1 MDIGGLETVVA
12 NSAYVSARGSVDGAA
27 AAAMRDKKMRAK
39 LKLPHIR
46 DCEHMKA
53 TVDAAFESM
62 CVNQPI
68 GKRLFQQ
75 YLESDATYKDAGELW
90 KDIEDFT
97 ICQETN
103 RVQKAQK
110 IVNKYY
116 ESASKNFCSF
126 LEEKTVTRVK
136 EDFKNVSGNLFK
148 ESEQQLLK
156 HLEKAVGG
164 FKNSMYFLRY
174 VQFKSLEGQPVDE
187 DWFMDFRV
195 LGKGGFGEVFACQ
208 AKATGKMYAN
218 KKLDKKRLK
227 KRKGYE
233 GAIVEKRI
241 LAKVHSRFI
250 VSLAYA
256 FQTKNE
262 LCLVMTIMNGGDLRF
277 HMYNVDEKN
286 PGFDEKRAC
295 FYTAQVICGLEHL
308 HQHRIVYRDLKP
320 ENVLL
325 DDAGHVRL
333 SDLGLAVELPPGKDK
348 TSGYA
353 GTPGFMAPELL
364 QKKEYDYTVD
374 YFTLGVTLY
383 EMIAAKGPFRVRGEK
398 VENDEV
404 ARRILNDPVSYTPKF
419 SKECKDICEGLM
431 DKDPVKR
438 LGFKNNDCTEL
449 KNQPFFKEINWGR
462 LEAGMLPPPFVPDP
476 KAVYAKDIDDVG
488 AFSTIKGMVMDN
500 KDTEFFSDF
509 ASGNVPIPWQEEMIE
524 TGVFGELN
532 IWGENGK
539 LPCDLDP
546 NFVETKEDQYWKES
560 TTDGSVITTST
571 IYENLWM
578 SCASDSTGIYNCR
591 DFPSLF
597 ALPVYTVWKDKNEE
611 NMNALVEA
619 FAFFLGFLGWLMVG
633 VALPNR
639 YWKVSTVDGNV
650 ITTSTIYEN
659 LWMSCATDST
669 GVHNCRDFPSLLALN
684 GLCTMIAV
692 SWYAANITQQFFDEF
707 YPGTKPYQYQPSSR
721 GHVLSTVAASQSVP
735 SNYGRNAYV

>member
-12 NSAYVSARGSVDGAA
+12 NSAYVSARGSMDGASA
-27 AAAMRDKKMRAK
+27 AALRDKKMRAR

-46 DCEHMKA
+46 NCEHMKA
-53 TVDAAFESM
+53 TLDTTFDSM
-62 CVNQPI
+62 CVKQPI

-75 YLESDATYKDAGELW
+75 YLESDATHKNAGELW
-90 KDIEDFT
+90 KDIEEYVV
-97 ICQETN
+97 CQEKD
-103 RVQKAQK
+103 RLQKAQK

-116 ESASKNFCSF
+116 QSASKNFCTF
-126 LEEKTVTRVK
+126 LEEKAIIRVK
-136 EDFKNVSGNLFK
+136 EDLKNVRGDLFK

-156 HLEKAVGG
+156 HLEKVAVDG
-164 FKNSMYFLRY
+164 FKNSMYFLRFA
-174 VQFKSLEGQPVDE
+174 QFKWMESQPFDE
-187 DWFMDFRV
+187 EWFMDFR
-195 LGKGGFGEVFACQ
+195 

-250 VSLAYA
+250 VTLAYA
-256 FQTKNE
+256 FQTKTD

-295 FYTAQVICGLEHL
+295 FYTAQIICGLEHL

-333 SDLGLAVELPPGKDK
+333 SDLGLAVELPPGKDT

-364 QKKEYDYTVD
+364 QKKQYDYSVD
-374 YFTLGVTLY
+374 YFTLGVTVY

-398 VENDEV
+398 VENEEV
-404 ARRILNDPVSYTPKF
+404 TRRILNDPVSYTPKF

-431 DKDPVKR
+431 EKDPTKR
-438 LGFKNNDCTEL
+438 LGFKNNECAEL
-449 KNQPFFKEINWGR
+449 KNQPFFKDINWGR

-476 KAVYAKDIDDVG
+476 KMVYAKNIDDVG
-488 AFSTIKGMVMDN
+488 AFSTIKGVVLDD
-500 KDTEFFSDF
+500 KDAEFYNDF

-532 IWGENGK
+532 IWGEKGK
-539 LPCDLDP
+539 LPNDLDP
-546 NFVETKEDQYWKES
+546 NY
-560 TTDGSVITTST
+560 
-571 IYENLWM
+571 
-578 SCASDSTGIYNCR
+578 
-591 DFPSLF
+591 
-597 ALPVYTVWKDKNEE
+597 
-611 NMNALVEA
+611 VEA
-619 FAFFLGFLGWLMVG
+619 KGGGCV
-633 VALPNR
+633 
-639 YWKVSTVDGNV
+639 
-650 ITTSTIYEN
+650 
-659 LWMSCATDST
+659 
-669 GVHNCRDFPSLLALN
+669 LL
-684 GLCTMIAV
+684 
-692 SWYAANITQQFFDEF
+692 
-707 YPGTKPYQYQPSSR
+707 
-721 GHVLSTVAASQSVP
+721 
-735 SNYGRNAYV
+735 